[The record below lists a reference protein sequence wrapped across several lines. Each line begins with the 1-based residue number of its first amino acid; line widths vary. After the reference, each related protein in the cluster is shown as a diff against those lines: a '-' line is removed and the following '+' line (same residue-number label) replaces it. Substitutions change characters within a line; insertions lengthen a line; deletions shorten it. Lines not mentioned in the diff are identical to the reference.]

1 MRFFY
6 VLSIILLMACQS
18 KNDDPSKAQKMNT
31 KLDLNLQAAE
41 QLAELPLQC
50 ATQEYP
56 NKLGQVIADSTDLK
70 TPGQL
75 HPAFYGCFDWHSAVH
90 GHWSMVELLRL
101 YPNLKQADSIK
112 KVLKAHLSKANIE
125 REVAYFKK
133 DINQGYER
141 MYGWAW
147 LFRLSQSLYE
157 WDDPLGTR
165 LYGNLRPLTKLL
177 EKKIDQ
183 FLPKLVYPIRVGE
196 HTNTAFA
203 LNLIYDHA
211 QSLDKTDLLEKIKN
225 ASLRFYKEDVA
236 CPLSWEP
243 SGYDFLSPCLEEA
256 VLMQKVLGE
265 KDFDQWID
273 DFLPRL
279 KNKDFTL
286 KVAKVSDRSDGKLVH
301 LDGLNFSRAWN
312 LYQMSKEDDFSHLQP
327 IARKHFNAAYPNLI
341 GDSYEGGHWL
351 ASFAIYAYLPA
362 MKFFKHIG
370 PATLVTAAFIGPG
383 TVSVCAL
390 AGIEHAYGLIWV
402 MIISLIMTLFLQEL
416 TARLAIIDQLD
427 LTELILSHLNRNKWI
442 SISIISLIFV
452 AIVFGNTAY
461 EAGNL
466 SGVNIGLRILSFDD
480 HFINLLGVKLNYA
493 IIGIT
498 AIALLILHLRSYKR
512 IEKILMLLVGVL
524 SLSFIV
530 LALLTTER
538 LGVLI
543 QGILQPKFPDKD
555 PLIIAALI
563 GTTVVPYNLFLHS
576 ALARQKW
583 KSRKGIKSMRIDT
596 FFAVALGILVSIS
609 IIITTANIS
618 DDLTN
623 VNNLGTAL
631 EPVLGSFSA
640 YLMGIGFIAAG
651 LTSAITAPLAAAFV
665 INKLFGLNYET
676 RSFAFKR
683 LSYVI
688 LIIGCLVAALDLEPV
703 QVIKLAQVANAI
715 ILPVIVIIILWL
727 DRQIGQQSK
736 AGPFYQLLGLVVLLI
751 SVFLSLSSLYK
762 LF

>member
-1 MRFFY
+1 
-6 VLSIILLMACQS
+6 
-18 KNDDPSKAQKMNT
+18 
-31 KLDLNLQAAE
+31 
-41 QLAELPLQC
+41 
-50 ATQEYP
+50 
-56 NKLGQVIADSTDLK
+56 
-70 TPGQL
+70 
-75 HPAFYGCFDWHSAVH
+75 
-90 GHWSMVELLRL
+90 
-101 YPNLKQADSIK
+101 
-112 KVLKAHLSKANIE
+112 
-125 REVAYFKK
+125 
-133 DINQGYER
+133 
-141 MYGWAW
+141 
-147 LFRLSQSLYE
+147 
-157 WDDPLGTR
+157 
-165 LYGNLRPLTKLL
+165 
-177 EKKIDQ
+177 
-183 FLPKLVYPIRVGE
+183 
-196 HTNTAFA
+196 
-203 LNLIYDHA
+203 
-211 QSLDKTDLLEKIKN
+211 
-225 ASLRFYKEDVA
+225 
-236 CPLSWEP
+236 
-243 SGYDFLSPCLEEA
+243 
-256 VLMQKVLGE
+256 
-265 KDFDQWID
+265 
-273 DFLPRL
+273 
-279 KNKDFTL
+279 
-286 KVAKVSDRSDGKLVH
+286 
-301 LDGLNFSRAWN
+301 
-312 LYQMSKEDDFSHLQP
+312 
-327 IARKHFNAAYPNLI
+327 
-341 GDSYEGGHWL
+341 
-351 ASFAIYAYLPA
+351 

-442 SISIISLIFV
+442 RISIISLIFV

-530 LALLTTER
+530 LAVLTTER

-543 QGILQPKFPDKD
+543 QGILHPKLPDKD

>member
-1 MRFFY
+1 
-6 VLSIILLMACQS
+6 
-18 KNDDPSKAQKMNT
+18 
-31 KLDLNLQAAE
+31 
-41 QLAELPLQC
+41 
-50 ATQEYP
+50 
-56 NKLGQVIADSTDLK
+56 
-70 TPGQL
+70 
-75 HPAFYGCFDWHSAVH
+75 
-90 GHWSMVELLRL
+90 
-101 YPNLKQADSIK
+101 
-112 KVLKAHLSKANIE
+112 
-125 REVAYFKK
+125 
-133 DINQGYER
+133 
-141 MYGWAW
+141 
-147 LFRLSQSLYE
+147 
-157 WDDPLGTR
+157 
-165 LYGNLRPLTKLL
+165 
-177 EKKIDQ
+177 
-183 FLPKLVYPIRVGE
+183 
-196 HTNTAFA
+196 
-203 LNLIYDHA
+203 
-211 QSLDKTDLLEKIKN
+211 
-225 ASLRFYKEDVA
+225 
-236 CPLSWEP
+236 
-243 SGYDFLSPCLEEA
+243 
-256 VLMQKVLGE
+256 
-265 KDFDQWID
+265 
-273 DFLPRL
+273 
-279 KNKDFTL
+279 
-286 KVAKVSDRSDGKLVH
+286 
-301 LDGLNFSRAWN
+301 
-312 LYQMSKEDDFSHLQP
+312 
-327 IARKHFNAAYPNLI
+327 
-341 GDSYEGGHWL
+341 
-351 ASFAIYAYLPA
+351 

-402 MIISLIMTLFLQEL
+402 MIISLMMTLFLQEL

-498 AIALLILHLRSYKR
+498 AIAFLILHLRSYKR

-530 LALLTTER
+530 LAVLTTER

-543 QGILQPKFPDKD
+543 QGILHPKLPDKD
-555 PLIIAALI
+555 TLIIAALI

-631 EPVLGSFSA
+631 EPVLGPFSA

-665 INKLFGLNYET
+665 INELFGLNYET

-715 ILPVIVIIILWL
+715 ILPVIVMIILWL
-727 DRQIGQQSK
+727 NRQIGQQRKS
-736 AGPFYQLLGLVVLLI
+736 GPFYQLLGLVVLLI

>member
-1 MRFFY
+1 
-6 VLSIILLMACQS
+6 
-18 KNDDPSKAQKMNT
+18 
-31 KLDLNLQAAE
+31 
-41 QLAELPLQC
+41 
-50 ATQEYP
+50 
-56 NKLGQVIADSTDLK
+56 
-70 TPGQL
+70 
-75 HPAFYGCFDWHSAVH
+75 
-90 GHWSMVELLRL
+90 
-101 YPNLKQADSIK
+101 
-112 KVLKAHLSKANIE
+112 
-125 REVAYFKK
+125 
-133 DINQGYER
+133 
-141 MYGWAW
+141 
-147 LFRLSQSLYE
+147 
-157 WDDPLGTR
+157 
-165 LYGNLRPLTKLL
+165 
-177 EKKIDQ
+177 
-183 FLPKLVYPIRVGE
+183 
-196 HTNTAFA
+196 
-203 LNLIYDHA
+203 
-211 QSLDKTDLLEKIKN
+211 
-225 ASLRFYKEDVA
+225 
-236 CPLSWEP
+236 
-243 SGYDFLSPCLEEA
+243 
-256 VLMQKVLGE
+256 
-265 KDFDQWID
+265 
-273 DFLPRL
+273 
-279 KNKDFTL
+279 
-286 KVAKVSDRSDGKLVH
+286 
-301 LDGLNFSRAWN
+301 
-312 LYQMSKEDDFSHLQP
+312 
-327 IARKHFNAAYPNLI
+327 
-341 GDSYEGGHWL
+341 
-351 ASFAIYAYLPA
+351 

-390 AGIEHAYGLIWV
+390 AGIEHTYGLIWV

-442 SISIISLIFV
+442 RISIISLIFV

-466 SGVNIGLRILSFDD
+466 SGVNIGLQILSFDD
-480 HFINLLGVKLNYA
+480 HFIDLLGVKLNYA

-530 LALLTTER
+530 LALLTTES

-543 QGILQPKFPDKD
+543 KGISHPKFPDKD

-563 GTTVVPYNLFLHS
+563 GTMVVPYNLFLHS

-583 KSRKGIKSMRIDT
+583 KSRKDIKSMRIDT

-631 EPVLGSFSA
+631 EPVLGPFSA

-665 INKLFGLNYET
+665 INELFGLNYET

-727 DRQIGQQSK
+727 DRQIGQQRK